1 MEPPGLESYPGPRG
15 QPSHFPSSPLRV
27 RHVDSCM
34 KLAYIWFISSILSTR
49 ATLAI
54 GGEVSKLEPIST
66 STRPAQRVSGG
77 SWISQSWKE
86 SVRVLKSRGQAYR
99 TRNSCRIGEY
109 RCFLS
114 QVYAGLLWI
123 LSKYFGM
130 HDQCHFCTIC
140 FDELFSGD
148 QTRDTTGH
156 LVLQFEVAY
165 YFYGIGKPFE
175 TPSEMTSRSGFLPIL
190 RVSRRNQILEGSE

>member
-1 MEPPGLESYPGPRG
+1 MVIL
-15 QPSHFPSSPLRV
+15 
-27 RHVDSCM
+27 
-34 KLAYIWFISSILSTR
+34 SILSTR

-109 RCFLS
+109 RVLPFSSICRPTLDTNCLLFLRNRQTLRS
-114 QVYAGLLWI
+114 SFGNDFQKRLFTNPSGL
-123 LSKYFGM
+123 
-130 HDQCHFCTIC
+130 
-140 FDELFSGD
+140 
-148 QTRDTTGH
+148 
-156 LVLQFEVAY
+156 
-165 YFYGIGKPFE
+165 
-175 TPSEMTSRSGFLPIL
+175 
-190 RVSRRNQILEGSE
+190 